1 SLKSFSIFEFQK
13 GRMIEDKI
21 KRKLRSIVDFPRKGV
36 IFRDITPILQDPQLC
51 SEILEEMIL
60 SLRKI
65 EFDVVAG
72 VESRGLL
79 FGFLLANRLQKP
91 FIMIRKEG
99 KLPFDK
105 LSQEYNLEYGK
116 TSIEIHADSI
126 EKGQRVLIHDDLLAT
141 GGTVSA
147 ATQLVNKLGGIV
159 SAFSFIVELD
169 YLGGREN
176 LKKATPNII
185 SLVRYQE

>member
-1 SLKSFSIFEFQK
+1 
-13 GRMIEDKI
+13 MIEDKI

-51 SEILEEMIL
+51 GEILDEMIRGL
-60 SLRKI
+60 GKI

-116 TSIEIHADSI
+116 TSIEIHADSV
-126 EKGQRVLIHDDLLAT
+126 EKGQRVLVHDDLLAT

-169 YLGGREN
+169 YLGGREK